1 MVFFLVFFA
10 CLRGLQKL
18 TVDLENELVPCPKS
32 FAVHSGNL
40 TYRINQAA
48 RSYC

>member
-18 TVDLENELVPCPKS
+18 AVNLDKQYGLNSTDKNDKIVD
-32 FAVHSGNL
+32 
-40 TYRINQAA
+40 
-48 RSYC
+48 